1 MASIQ
6 VLELHPVEAQIE
18 ELSYDMTD
26 SILGGF
32 DVSAAELAG
41 INSRLAVEIIV
52 GVPLLQAV
60 ANFWKGFGLEGEDDN
75 NIYDN
80 YPLTA

>member
-26 SILGGF
+26 SIRGGSLLGAYDCVF
-32 DVSAAELAG
+32 DGVQKIFRELQDGLSGEEALG
-41 INSRLAVEIIV
+41 IWIETVTCALREL
-52 GVPLLQAV
+52 
-60 ANFWKGFGLEGEDDN
+60 
-75 NIYDN
+75 Y
-80 YPLTA
+80 T